1 MTIKELLFAV
11 FMIIVLLG
19 AVIFGGDMHGVKKYD
34 CSIAEISPDY
44 PVEVKNAC
52 RRIRLEKSKE

>member
-1 MTIKELLFAV
+1 MSIGHLLLSAV
-11 FMIIVLLG
+11 FLMLVVLIG
-19 AVIFGGDMHGVKKYD
+19 VSGTDRHDVKKYD

-52 RRIRLEKSKE
+52 RRIRAEKHKE